1 MHNIKI
7 EKRFSKSK
15 KNLLYFLFCLLL
27 TLVCFLCSC
36 SFSAQKEDFRL
47 SLSMNQTEIKTGGEI
62 VAYAKFENLSSR
74 TLQIVAS
81 SEADENLIHIY
92 YYLKDTEPD
101 ISDVSLASETFLKK
115 NASIANEVTLSDL
128 QTGAYQIFPYVGFYQ
143 NNNFIGIKS
152 NILNFSVL

>member
-15 KNLLYFLFCLLL
+15 KNFLYFLFCLLL

-47 SLSMNQTEIKTGGEI
+47 SLSMNQTEIKTGGE
-62 VAYAKFENLSSR
+62 
-74 TLQIVAS
+74 IVAS

-128 QTGAYQIFPYVGFYQ
+128 QTGEYQIFPYVGFYQ

>member
-15 KNLLYFLFCLLL
+15 KNFLYFLFCLLL

-47 SLSMNQTEIKTGGEI
+47 SLSLDQTEIKTGGEI

-101 ISDVSLASETFLKK
+101 ISDASLASETFLKK

-128 QTGAYQIFPYVGFYQ
+128 QTGEYQIFAYVGFYQ

>member
-15 KNLLYFLFCLLL
+15 KNFLYFLFCLLL

-74 TLQIVAS
+74 TLLIVAS

-128 QTGAYQIFPYVGFYQ
+128 QTGEYQIFPYVGFYQ

>member
-15 KNLLYFLFCLLL
+15 KNFLYFLFCLLL
-27 TLVCFLCSC
+27 PLVCFLCSC

-128 QTGAYQIFPYVGFYQ
+128 QTGEYQIFAYVGFYQ

>member
-15 KNLLYFLFCLLL
+15 KNFLYFLFCLLL

-101 ISDVSLASETFLKK
+101 ISDVSLASEK
-115 NASIANEVTLSDL
+115 EC
-128 QTGAYQIFPYVGFYQ
+128 FYR
-143 NNNFIGIKS
+143 
-152 NILNFSVL
+152 

>member
-7 EKRFSKSK
+7 EKRFSENK
-15 KNLLYFLFCLLL
+15 KIFLLLL
-27 TLVCFLCSC
+27 TCLLSTLSCFLCSC

-47 SLSMNQTEIKTGGEI
+47 SLSLNQTEIKTGGEI

-81 SEADENLIHIY
+81 SKADENLIHIY

-101 ISDVSLASETFLKK
+101 ISDVSLACETSLKK
-115 NASIANEVTLSDL
+115 NTSIAKEVTFSDL
-128 QTGAYQIFPYVGFYQ
+128 QAGEYQIFAYVGFYQ

-152 NILNFSVL
+152 NILKFSVL

>member
-15 KNLLYFLFCLLL
+15 KNFLYFLFCLLL

-128 QTGAYQIFPYVGFYQ
+128 QTGEYQIFAYVGFYQ

>member
-15 KNLLYFLFCLLL
+15 KNFLYFLFCLLL
-27 TLVCFLCSC
+27 TLVCFLCGC
-36 SFSAQKEDFRL
+36 SYSAQKEDFRL
-47 SLSMNQTEIKTGGEI
+47 SLSLDQTEIKTGGEI

-128 QTGAYQIFPYVGFYQ
+128 QTGEYQIFAYVGFYQ

>member
-15 KNLLYFLFCLLL
+15 KNFLYFLFCLLL

-62 VAYAKFENLSSR
+62 VAYAKFEN
-74 TLQIVAS
+74 QI
-81 SEADENLIHIY
+81 LL
-92 YYLKDTEPD
+92 YLLLER
-101 ISDVSLASETFLKK
+101 LKK
-115 NASIANEVTLSDL
+115 KKGYCSLRS
-128 QTGAYQIFPYVGFYQ
+128 Q
-143 NNNFIGIKS
+143 
-152 NILNFSVL
+152 